1 MQENDTTK
9 VVRFPLFN
17 RAGDVVGFTT
27 IDEQDLSLVE
37 DHLWHLSSSGHAVRR
52 ERRDGVG
59 INIFMH
65 QVILGIPSGIG
76 TDIIQV
82 DHKDRDR
89 LNNRHSNL
97 RVVPPGANPQ
107 NVGSYKGSTSK
118 YRGVSWHDREA
129 KWLAQAQINYK
140 KYFLGYHDTEL
151 GAAKTA
157 SDFRRE
163 YMPYAIED

>member
-1 MQENDTTK
+1 MSYNDTTK

-27 IDEQDLSLVE
+27 IDEQDLSLVD
-37 DHLWHLSSSGHAVRR
+37 DHLWHLSTAGHAMRR

-76 TDIIQV
+76 TIIQV
-82 DHKDRDR
+82 DHKDRDK
-89 LNNRHSNL
+89 LNNRRSNL
-97 RVVPPGANPQ
+97 RAVPVGANPQ

-118 YRGVSWHDREA
+118 YRGVSWDSGEE

-140 KYFLGYHDTEL
+140 KYFLGYHDNEL
-151 GAAKTA
+151 EAAKAA
-157 SDFRRE
+157 SDFRRG